1 MEIGPILRA
10 MSRNRIKVGLLVLEI
25 AVTTAVV
32 LNCLSM
38 IQEQRQRI
46 GRPSGIDEKNLMTVQ
61 IRPWGQA
68 FADEGTRKDIVRR
81 DLETLRAMPEVADA
95 SLMSPIPLQGGG
107 SSGMYKALGG
117 KDSDKVRAP
126 IYNADEHV
134 LSTLGLELVEG
145 RALADTDQPLK
156 NGPQILN
163 CLVTRD
169 FADAVFPGQSP
180 IGKMIDSGNVEFP
193 DVIVGVVAR
202 MVTPYGGGP
211 MESQVVIYPAGPP
224 GGSFIS
230 YVVRAKPGELEH
242 AMGRVDDVLL
252 GLQAERLVDLQTMA
266 AVKGGGYALNAF
278 VMRVLA
284 VIAGL
289 LLAVTALGIFGTT
302 SFSVTQR
309 TKQIGTRRALGA
321 SRAEIL
327 RYFLVENSLVS
338 GIGIAL
344 GLAGA
349 FALNVPLVT
358 QFAGSKLGPGLTIAG
373 VLLLWLVGVGATIVP
388 ARRASRLSPAL
399 ATRSV

>member
-10 MSRNRIKVGLLVLEI
+10 MSRNRIKVGLLVVEI

-32 LNCLSM
+32 LNCLAM
-38 IQEQRQRI
+38 IQEQRARI
-46 GRPSGIDEKNLMTVQ
+46 GRPSGIDEANLMTAQ
-61 IRPWGQA
+61 IRPFGQA
-68 FADEGTRKDIVRR
+68 FADEGARREIVRR

-95 SLMSPIPLQGGG
+95 SIMGPIPLQGGG
-107 SSGMYKALGG
+107 SSGMFKALGG

-145 RALADTDQPLK
+145 RALTETDQPLK

-163 CLVTRD
+163 ALVTRD
-169 FADAVFPGQSP
+169 FAEAVFPGQSP
-180 IGKMIDSGNVEFP
+180 IGKMIDSGNPEYP

-211 MESQVVIYPAGPP
+211 MESRIVIYPSGPP
-224 GGSFIS
+224 GGAFIS
-230 YVVRAKPGELEH
+230 YVVRAKPGQLDQ
-242 AMGRVDDVLL
+242 ALGRVDDVLL
-252 GLQAERLVDLQTMA
+252 GLQNERLVDLTTMA
-266 AVKGGGYALNAF
+266 SVKGGGYALNAF
-278 VMRVLA
+278 VMRILA

-321 SRAEIL
+321 SQGEIL
-327 RYFLVENSLVS
+327 RYFLIENSLVS
-338 GIGIAL
+338 TIGIGL
-344 GLAGA
+344 GLIGA
-349 FALNVPLVT
+349 FALNVLLVT
-358 QFAGSKLGPGLTIAG
+358 QFAGSKLGPGLTLAG
-373 VLLLWLVGVGATIVP
+373 VLLLWLVGVAATVVP

>member
-10 MSRNRIKVGLLVLEI
+10 MSRNRVKVGLLVLEI

-32 LNCLSM
+32 LNCLAM

-46 GRPSGIDEKNLMTVQ
+46 GRPSGIDEANLLTVNM
-61 IRPWGQA
+61 RPWGGA
-68 FADEGTRKDIVRR
+68 FDDDGARREIVRR
-81 DLETLRAMPEVADA
+81 DLETLRAMPEIADA
-95 SLMSPIPLQGGG
+95 SIMGPIPLQGGG
-107 SSGMYKALGG
+107 SSGMFKPLGG

-126 IYNADEHV
+126 VYNADEHV
-134 LSTLGLELVEG
+134 LSTLGLELIEG
-145 RALADTDQPLK
+145 RALADTDQPLQ

-169 FADAVFPGQSP
+169 FADAVFPGESP
-180 IGKMIDSGNVEFP
+180 IGKMIDSGNPEYP
-193 DVIVGVVAR
+193 DVIVGVVKQ

-211 MESQVVIYPAGPP
+211 MESRIVIYPSGPP
-224 GGSFIS
+224 GASFIS

-252 GLQAERLVDLQTMA
+252 GLQSERLVDLATMA
-266 AVKGGGYALNAF
+266 SVKGGGYGLNLF

-302 SFSVTQR
+302 SYSVSQR

-327 RYFLVENSLVS
+327 RYFLIENSLVS
-338 GIGIAL
+338 AIGIGL

-349 FALNVPLVT
+349 FALNIVLVS

-373 VLLLWLVGVGATIVP
+373 VLLLWLVGVAATVVP

>member
-1 MEIGPILRA
+1 M
-10 MSRNRIKVGLLVLEI
+10 
-25 AVTTAVV
+25 
-32 LNCLSM
+32 
-38 IQEQRQRI
+38 
-46 GRPSGIDEKNLMTVQ
+46 
-61 IRPWGQA
+61 
-68 FADEGTRKDIVRR
+68 
-81 DLETLRAMPEVADA
+81 
-95 SLMSPIPLQGGG
+95 
-107 SSGMYKALGG
+107 
-117 KDSDKVRAP
+117 
-126 IYNADEHV
+126 
-134 LSTLGLELVEG
+134 
-145 RALADTDQPLK
+145 
-156 NGPQILN
+156 
-163 CLVTRD
+163 TRD

-211 MESQVVIYPAGPP
+211 MESQVVIYPSAPP
-224 GGSFIS
+224 GASFVS

-252 GLQAERLVDLQTMA
+252 GLQSERLIDLQTMV

-321 SRAEIL
+321 SRSEIV

-338 GIGIAL
+338 AIGIAL

-349 FALNVPLVT
+349 FALNVLLVT

-373 VLLLWLVGVGATIVP
+373 VLLLWLVGVAATIVP

>member
-1 MEIGPILRA
+1 
-10 MSRNRIKVGLLVLEI
+10 
-25 AVTTAVV
+25 
-32 LNCLSM
+32 
-38 IQEQRQRI
+38 
-46 GRPSGIDEKNLMTVQ
+46 
-61 IRPWGQA
+61 
-68 FADEGTRKDIVRR
+68 
-81 DLETLRAMPEVADA
+81 
-95 SLMSPIPLQGGG
+95 
-107 SSGMYKALGG
+107 
-117 KDSDKVRAP
+117 
-126 IYNADEHV
+126 
-134 LSTLGLELVEG
+134 
-145 RALADTDQPLK
+145 
-156 NGPQILN
+156 
-163 CLVTRD
+163 
-169 FADAVFPGQSP
+169 
-180 IGKMIDSGNVEFP
+180 
-193 DVIVGVVAR
+193 
-202 MVTPYGGGP
+202 
-211 MESQVVIYPAGPP
+211 VVIYPSGPP
-224 GGSFIS
+224 GASFVS

-252 GLQAERLVDLQTMA
+252 GLQSERLIDLQTMM

-338 GIGIAL
+338 AVGIAL

-349 FALNVPLVT
+349 FALNVLLVT

>member
-68 FADEGTRKDIVRR
+68 FEDEGTRKDIVRR
-81 DLETLRAMPEVADA
+81 DLEALRAMPEVADA

-145 RALADTDQPLK
+145 RALLDTDQPLK
-156 NGPQILN
+156 SGPQILN

-211 MESQVVIYPAGPP
+211 MESQVVIYPSGPP

-252 GLQAERLVDLQTMA
+252 GLQSERLIDLQTMM

-338 GIGIAL
+338 AVGIAL

-349 FALNVPLVT
+349 FALNVLLVT

>member
-68 FADEGTRKDIVRR
+68 FEDEGTRKDIVRR

-95 SLMSPIPLQGGG
+95 AIMSPIPLQGGG

-126 IYNADEHV
+126 VYNADEHV

-211 MESQVVIYPAGPP
+211 MESQVVIYPSGPP
-224 GGSFIS
+224 GASFIS

-252 GLQAERLVDLQTMA
+252 GLQSERLIDLQTMA
-266 AVKGGGYALNAF
+266 TVKGGGYALNAF

-284 VIAGL
+284 VIAVL

-321 SRAEIL
+321 SRSEIV

-338 GIGIAL
+338 AIGIAL

-349 FALNVPLVT
+349 FALNVLLVT

-373 VLLLWLVGVGATIVP
+373 VLLLWLVGVAATIVP